1 MKAPRAI
8 VWAVSLAVGLL
19 LPLLVAPNANAY
31 TWMIRHGYAGCMPC
45 HTDPSGGGP
54 LTAYGRAQGELLM
67 QDRYGEKSE
76 EASPL
81 AGLAWGQI
89 QTSDAVR
96 LGGDFREAFFS
107 LKPDTA
113 PATQRLITMQAD
125 LFGDLKLGHFRA
137 AGTIAFAPTG
147 DYAASLTRFQENN
160 IISRDHW
167 LGAEIDEDG
176 SWLLRAGRIALPFG
190 IRNLE
195 HNLFARVLSRTDI
208 DKDQQYGV
216 ALSVSKE
223 QYRGEVMGIVGN
235 FQLRPDEF
243 RERGYSGYFEYAPMK
258 TLALGASSLFTRATR
273 DIVYGVTDYRYANGL
288 FVRYAPVP
296 QLVILAEGDS
306 VYQSLTWHGHRGGFA
321 GFVQADV
328 EPTQGVHVMLT
339 GEAMNG
345 GAAGESPSFGG
356 WLSMVWF
363 FWSHVDVRLDNV
375 YQVLGSSAGETGVLS
390 LLLQFH
396 VYL

>member
-1 MKAPRAI
+1 
-8 VWAVSLAVGLL
+8 
-19 LPLLVAPNANAY
+19 
-31 TWMIRHGYAGCMPC
+31 
-45 HTDPSGGGP
+45 
-54 LTAYGRAQGELLM
+54 
-67 QDRYGEKSE
+67 
-76 EASPL
+76 
-81 AGLAWGQI
+81 
-89 QTSDAVR
+89 
-96 LGGDFREAFFS
+96 
-107 LKPDTA
+107 
-113 PATQRLITMQAD
+113 
-125 LFGDLKLGHFRA
+125 
-137 AGTIAFAPTG
+137 
-147 DYAASLTRFQENN
+147 
-160 IISRDHW
+160 
-167 LGAEIDEDG
+167 
-176 SWLLRAGRIALPFG
+176 
-190 IRNLE
+190 
-195 HNLFARVLSRTDI
+195 I

-223 QYRGEVMGIVGN
+223 QYRGELMGIVGN

-356 WLSMVWF
+356 W
-363 FWSHVDVRLDNV
+363 
-375 YQVLGSSAGETGVLS
+375 
-390 LLLQFH
+390 
-396 VYL
+396 